1 MLGRLTVATAAI
13 MSVIVIEQ
21 ILHKS
26 PQLYDLVMS
35 GALSLDRLGLIW
47 FHILPVIFYHATPEI
62 VSIAVACRYYQ
73 WIENNEVLSLRSAG
87 RSSFQIACPGIIV
100 AVLAASFCALNSLCL
115 LPLSWRSLEDIRLQ
129 AAANVGVEV
138 LQPGYQQEIIPGVS
152 VSFAR
157 RSPDGTTLED
167 IVALDSR
174 KEHEF
179 TEIWSRRGRFLE
191 SDGVSLL
198 LLDSGAYFVRTA
210 TGIEKVDFDTFSL
223 PVRIGTPEGTA
234 ERPRG
239 FYEEPVTRLLNPPM
253 DVRNDR
259 LTLAPWLVEGH
270 RRIVNPLLCVGNVIL
285 VLGLLVPR
293 RQGRRQTLLFILAVA
308 SAFATNTLPDPI
320 ITMAIRDI
328 ELLPLLYLLPTVPAI
343 VGGLLLAG
351 SGMRHPMLS
360 GGGGNGSI
368 T

>member
-26 PQLYDLVMS
+26 PQLYGLVLG
-35 GALSLDRLGLIW
+35 GALSPDRLLLIW
-47 FHILPVIFYHATPEI
+47 LHILPVIFYHATPEI
-62 VSIAVACRYYQ
+62 VSLAVACRYYQ

-87 RSSFQIACPGIIV
+87 RSSCQIACPGIIV
-100 AVLAASFCALNSLCL
+100 AVLAASFCALNSLCV
-115 LPLSWRSLEDIRLQ
+115 LPLSWRSLEDIRFQ
-129 AAANVGVEV
+129 AAANAGVEV

-152 VSFAR
+152 VAFGR
-157 RSPDGTTLED
+157 RSPDGNTLED
-167 IVALDSR
+167 IVALDGR
-174 KEHEF
+174 KEHSF
-179 TEIWSRRGRFLE
+179 TEIWARRGRFFE

-223 PVRIGTPEGTA
+223 PVRIGNPEGT

-239 FYEEPVTRLLNPPM
+239 FYEEPVTRLLNPPIE
-253 DVRNDR
+253 VRDDTR
-259 LTLAPWLVEGH
+259 MLAQWLVEGH
-270 RRIVNPLLCVGNVIL
+270 RRIVNPLLCVGNVVL

-293 RQGRRQTLLFILAVA
+293 RQGRRQALLFMLAIG

-320 ITMAIRDI
+320 ITMAIRNI
-328 ELLPLLYLLPTVPAI
+328 ELLPLLYLLPTVPAL

-351 SGMRHPMLS
+351 SGMRRPMRS
-360 GGGGNGSI
+360 GSAGGPI
-368 T
+368 M

>member
-35 GALSLDRLGLIW
+35 GALSPDRLPLIW
-47 FHILPVIFYHATPEI
+47 LHILPVIFYHATPEI

-87 RSSFQIACPGIIV
+87 RSSCQIACPGIIV
-100 AVLAASFCALNSLCL
+100 AALAASFCALNSLCV
-115 LPLSWRSLEDIRLQ
+115 LPLSWRSLEDIRFQ
-129 AAANVGVEV
+129 AAANAGVEV

-157 RSPDGTTLED
+157 RSLDGTTLED

-179 TEIWSRRGRFLE
+179 IEIWSRRGRFLE

-198 LLDSGAYFVRTA
+198 LLDSGAYYVRTA

-223 PVRIGTPEGTA
+223 PVRTGHPEGMA
-234 ERPRG
+234 KRPRG
-239 FYEEPVTRLLNPPM
+239 FYEEPVTRLLNPPI
-253 DVRNDR
+253 DVREDK
-259 LTLAPWLVEGH
+259 LLLAQWLVEGH
-270 RRIVNPLLCVGNVIL
+270 RRIINPLLCLGNVVL
-285 VLGLLVPR
+285 VLGLMVPR
-293 RQGRRQTLLFILAVA
+293 RQGRRQALLFMLAVA

-320 ITMAIRDI
+320 ITMAIRDL

-343 VGGLLLAG
+343 VGALLLAG
-351 SGMRHPMLS
+351 YGARHPTFS
-360 GGGGNGSI
+360 GAGSI

>member
-1 MLGRLTVATAAI
+1 MFSRLTVATAAI

-35 GALSLDRLGLIW
+35 GALSLDRLLLIW
-47 FHILPVIFYHATPEI
+47 LHILPVIFYHATPEM

-73 WIENNEVLSLRSAG
+73 WIENNEVLTLRSAG
-87 RSSFQIACPGIIV
+87 RSSSQIACPGILA

-115 LPLSWRSLEDIRLQ
+115 LPLSWSNLEDIRFH

-152 VSFAR
+152 VAFAR
-157 RSPDGTTLED
+157 RSLDGTTLED

-179 TEIWSRRGRFLE
+179 TEIWSRHGRFLE
-191 SDGVSLL
+191 SGGVSLL

-210 TGIEKVDFDTFSL
+210 NGIEEVDFDTFSL

-239 FYEEPVTRLLNPPM
+239 FYEEPVTRLLNPPIE
-253 DVRNDR
+253 VREDA
-259 LTLAPWLVEGH
+259 LVWAQWLVEGH
-270 RRIVNPLLCVGNVIL
+270 RRIVNPLLCIGNVVL

-293 RQGRRQTLLFILAVA
+293 RQGRRQTLLFVLALA
-308 SAFATNTLPDPI
+308 SAFGTNTLPDPI

-328 ELLPLLYLLPTVPAI
+328 KLLPLLYLLPMVPAI
-343 VGGLLLAG
+343 VGGLLLARNG
-351 SGMRHPMLS
+351 TRHPMFAGGSS
-360 GGGGNGSI
+360 GGSI
-368 T
+368 A

>member
-13 MSVIVIEQ
+13 MAVIVIEQ

-35 GALSLDRLGLIW
+35 GSLSLGRLLLIW
-47 FHILPVIFYHATPEI
+47 VHILPVIFYHATPEI

-73 WIENNEVLSLRSAG
+73 WIENNEVLTLRSAG
-87 RSSFQIACPGIIV
+87 RSSCQIACPGIVV
-100 AVLAASFCALNSLCL
+100 AVLAASVCALNSLCL
-115 LPLSWRSLEDIRLQ
+115 LPLSWRSLEDIRFQ
-129 AAANVGVEV
+129 AAANVGIEV

-152 VSFAR
+152 VAFGR
-157 RSPDGTTLED
+157 RSLDGTTLED

-191 SDGVSLL
+191 SDGVSML
-198 LLDSGAYFVRTA
+198 LLDSGAYFVRTS

-223 PVRIGTPEGTA
+223 PVRNGTPDGTA

-239 FYEEPVTRLLNPPM
+239 FYEEPVTRLLDPPT
-253 DVRNDR
+253 DVRNDA
-259 LTLAPWLVEGH
+259 LLWAQWLVEGH
-270 RRIVNPLLCVGNVIL
+270 RRIVNPLLCVGNVVL

-293 RQGRRQTLLFILAVA
+293 RQGRRQTLLFVIAVA

-328 ELLPLLYLLPTVPAI
+328 ALLPLLYLLPAVPAM

-351 SGMRHPMLS
+351 SGMRRSRHS
-360 GGGGNGSI
+360 DGGHGSI
-368 T
+368 A